1 MIDPLVVLS
10 SKPTLEPIYQP
21 IYQPTYQL
29 TYLLHHSPGL
39 NLIVNHDNNNNNVGK
54 VGDNE
59 TDLIS
64 LN

>member
-10 SKPTLEPIYQP
+10 SKPTYL
-21 IYQPTYQL
+21 YQPTYQP

-39 NLIVNHDNNNNNVGK
+39 NLIVNHDNNNNNNVGK